1 MRTNLLTFLNNNAQ
15 ELPSEVAERQSLQ
28 AAPELLAF
36 RSAAWRHALSL
47 PFPGKKDEAWRR
59 VNLDEILNAE
69 LELLT
74 STKAGIAEAAGIS
87 DKESAAY
94 AGLLFTSPQG
104 SSARLDPALVQAGVL
119 FCDYTEAENEHPV
132 LITGNSG
139 KVVPPGDG
147 KFAAA
152 ALALAD
158 YGAVLHV
165 PRGCR
170 IEQPLLARLEAGK
183 AGSAAFSHSIIR
195 LEAGASAVLV
205 LDFSSRP
212 TATDSPS
219 ALHVGILELQLE
231 EGAELTLVELQQFSS
246 QTWNITHE
254 RASLENGARL
264 HWVYGALGARLSKNF
279 IETSLK
285 GEGAEVKMHGFYFA
299 SAKQVF
305 DLDTQQDHLAPHTTS
320 DLLYKGA
327 VIGNARTVWE
337 GMIYV
342 APQAMQADGFQ
353 ANRNL
358 VLSAGAEVNALP
370 GLEILADDVRCSH
383 GATIGRLDEDELF
396 YLQTRGIPRKEA
408 EQLVMEGFFGEVVAQ
423 VPVEALQTEL
433 KKLIVAKF
441 KQAV

>member
-28 AAPELLAF
+28 AVPQLLEF
-36 RSAAWRHALSL
+36 RKAAWQSALNT

-59 VNLDEILNAE
+59 ISLDAVNSTP
-69 LELLT
+69 LELLRA
-74 STKAGIAEAAGIS
+74 KKDKLQAGAGISAREAAG
-87 DKESAAY
+87 Y
-94 AGLLFTSPQG
+94 AGSLFSSPAG
-104 SSARLDPALVQAGVL
+104 SSLNVDPALEQAGVL
-119 FCDYTEAENEHPV
+119 FCDFAEAEKNHAEY
-132 LITGNSG
+132 LANSIG
-139 KVVPPGDG
+139 KAVPPSDG

-152 ALALAD
+152 ASALAEF
-158 YGAVLHV
+158 GAVLRI
-165 PRGCR
+165 PGGCR
-170 IEQPLLARLEAGK
+170 VEKPLLARLEAGK

-231 EGAELTLVELQQFSS
+231 EGAELTLVELQQFSPR
-246 QTWNITHE
+246 TWNITHE

-327 VIGNARTVWE
+327 VAGNARTVWE